1 MKWLIPVDGS
11 AQSLHAVEQA
21 ILLAATMKRVPQ
33 LLLLNVQWNVA
44 TVNVK
49 LLFDQQVIDDY
60 QREQGLQA
68 LQSARALLDAAQL
81 PYQYHI
87 SIGRPAEAILQYA
100 TAQKVSLI
108 LMGAQ
113 GKEGLVQWLIGS
125 VAERVLRLSTVPVM
139 VVR

>member
-11 AQSLHAVEQA
+11 EHSLHALEQA
-21 ILLAATMKRVPQ
+21 ITLAATMKQAPQ
-33 LLLLNVQWNVA
+33 LLLLNVQWSVA

-68 LQSARALLDAAQL
+68 LQGARAVLDAAQL

-87 SIGRPAEAILQYA
+87 SIGRPAEEILQYA
-100 TAQKVSLI
+100 AAQEVSLI
-108 LMGAQ
+108 IMGAQ
-113 GKEGLVQWLIGS
+113 GKEGLTQWLLGS
-125 VAERVLRLSTVPVM
+125 VAERVLRLSSAPVM

>member
-21 ILLAATMKRVPQ
+21 ILLAATMKQVPQ
-33 LLLLNVQWNVA
+33 LRLLNVQWNVA

-100 TAQKVSLI
+100 TAQEVSLI

-113 GKEGLVQWLIGS
+113 GKEGLAQWLIGS
-125 VAERVLRLSTVPVM
+125 VAERVLRLSAVPVM

>member
-1 MKWLIPVDGS
+1 MKILIPVDGS
-11 AQSLHAVEQA
+11 DHSLHAVQHA
-21 ILLAATMKRVPQ
+21 TGLAGQLKTPPK

-49 LLFDQQVIDDY
+49 LLFDQQVVDDY
-60 QREQGLQA
+60 LREQGMQA
-68 LQSARALLDAAQL
+68 LQGARTLLDAAQL

-100 TAQKVSLI
+100 ATEEVSLI
-108 LMGAQ
+108 IMGAQ
-113 GKEGLVQWLIGS
+113 GKEGLTQWLIGS
-125 VAERVLRLSTVPVM
+125 VAERVLRLSAVPVM

>member
-11 AQSLHAVEQA
+11 AHSLRAVEQA
-21 ILLAATMKRVPQ
+21 MTLAALMNQAPQ

-49 LLFDQQVIDDY
+49 LLFDQQVIDEY

-68 LQSARALLDAAQL
+68 LQGARALLDAAHL
-81 PYQYHI
+81 SYQYHI
-87 SIGRPAEAILQYA
+87 SIGRPADVVLQYA
-100 TAQKVSLI
+100 AAQQATLI
-108 LMGAQ
+108 IMGAQ
-113 GKEGLVQWLIGS
+113 GKEGLAQWLIGS
-125 VAERVLRLSTVPVM
+125 VAERVLRLSPAPVM

>member
-11 AQSLHAVEQA
+11 EHSLHAVGQA
-21 ILLAATMKRVPQ
+21 VALAATMNQAPQ

-68 LQSARALLDAAQL
+68 LQGARAVLDEAHL
-81 PYQYHI
+81 SYQYHI
-87 SIGRPAEAILQYA
+87 SIGRPAEAILHYA
-100 TAQKVSLI
+100 TAQEVTLI
-108 LMGAQ
+108 ILGAQ
-113 GKEGLVQWLIGS
+113 GKEGLTQWLIGS
-125 VAERVLRLSTVPVM
+125 VAERVLRLSSAPVM